1 MHCLTKKRNSIITV
15 ANCERY
21 AVATRAEEL
30 YADQAH
36 VAQLAERCSS
46 ILEKLRDNVRNARAN
61 DRREP
66 TFSIGKAADLV
77 GRTPAAIRDAEK
89 DGRLP
94 PPPRTETNRR
104 VGYTLAQLNDMRGVF
119 GTRPWRDAD
128 DPCAV
133 VAVQNFKGGV
143 GKSTISVHLAQYLAI
158 RGYRVALIDCD
169 SQASATTL
177 FGYVPDL
184 DLAEEETLYP
194 FLRQD
199 EMTSLDYALRRT
211 HFDGLDLIP
220 ANLRLFQSEYE
231 LAARMARG
239 QGTLL
244 DRLSQGIAS
253 ISDRYDIVV
262 IDPPPALG
270 AISLS
275 VLRAATALV
284 VPVPP
289 TVMDFS
295 STAAFL
301 AMLDETMQ
309 ILTERS
315 MAPELSFLRFV
326 ASKVDENKSMQ
337 KELMNLMRQ
346 VFGTA
351 LVRSPLKDSAEID
364 NATARLMTVYELDGP
379 MTSKAV
385 RDRCLAYL
393 DGVNGEIELDIRA
406 TWPSHLK
413 RLRQEGLV

>member
-1 MHCLTKKRNSIITV
+1 MATV
-15 ANCERY
+15 LR
-21 AVATRAEEL
+21 RAGH
-30 YADQAH
+30 ADRTQVSA
-36 VAQLAERCSS
+36 LAERCSS
-46 ILEKLRDNVRNARAN
+46 ILERLRDGAQSKRAD

-66 TFSIGKAADLV
+66 LFTISRAADLV
-77 GRTPAAIRDAEK
+77 GRSSAAIREAEK

-94 PPPRTETNRR
+94 IADRTETNRR
-104 VGYTLAQLNDMRGVF
+104 IGYTLAQLNDMRGVF
-119 GTRPWRDAD
+119 GTRPWRSPD

-143 GKSTISVHLAQYLAI
+143 GKSTVSVHLAQYLAI
-158 RGYRVALIDCD
+158 RGYRVLLIDCD

-184 DLAEEETLYP
+184 DLDESETLYP
-194 FLRQD
+194 FLRED
-199 EMTSLDYALRRT
+199 ERRSLEYAIRRT

-231 LAARMARG
+231 IAARMARG
-239 QGTLL
+239 QGALL
-244 DRLSQGIAS
+244 DRLQQGIAS
-253 ISDRYDIVV
+253 VSERYDVVV

-275 VLRAATALV
+275 VLRAANALV

-309 ILTERS
+309 VLQEHGLETDL
-315 MAPELSFLRFV
+315 AFLRFV

-337 KELMNLMRQ
+337 RELMGLMGQ
-346 VFGTA
+346 LYGHA
-351 LVRSPLKDSAEID
+351 LVRTPLKDSAEID
-364 NATARLMTVYELDGP
+364 NASARLMTVYELDGP
-379 MTSKAV
+379 TTSRSV
-385 RDRCLAYL
+385 RERCLTYL
-393 DGVNGEIELDIRA
+393 DGVNAEIEIDIRSM
-406 TWPSHLK
+406 WPSHDA
-413 RLRQEGLV
+413 RLRREGLA

>member
-1 MHCLTKKRNSIITV
+1 M
-15 ANCERY
+15 
-21 AVATRAEEL
+21 ATAIVRVRP
-30 YADQAH
+30 DQTRISA
-36 VAQLAERCSS
+36 LAERCSN
-46 ILEKLRDNVRNARAN
+46 ILEKLRDGAQSKRA
-61 DRREP
+61 DERREP
-66 TFSIGKAADLV
+66 IFTIGKAADLV
-77 GRTPAAIRDAEK
+77 GRTPAAIREAEK

-94 PPPRTETNRR
+94 EPGRTETNRR

-119 GTRPWRDAD
+119 GTRPWRAAD

-143 GKSTISVHLAQYLAI
+143 GKSTISVHLAQFLAI
-158 RGYRVALIDCD
+158 RGYRVLLIDCD

-184 DLAEEETLYP
+184 DLQEDDTLYP

-199 EMTSLDYALRRT
+199 ELVSLEYAIRAT

-244 DRLSQGIAS
+244 DRLQQGIAS
-253 ISDRYDIVV
+253 VADRYDVVV

-275 VLRAATALV
+275 VLRAANALV

-295 STAAFL
+295 STAAYL

-309 ILTERS
+309 VLLEHGMNTDL
-315 MAPELSFLRFV
+315 AFLRFV

-337 KELMNLMRQ
+337 RELMGLMGQ
-346 VFGTA
+346 LYGNA
-351 LVRSPLKDSAEID
+351 LVRTPLKDSAEID
-364 NATARLMTVYELDGP
+364 NASARLMTVYELEGP
-379 MTSKAV
+379 TTSRSV
-385 RDRCLAYL
+385 RDRCLTYL
-393 DGVNGEIELDIRA
+393 DGVNSEIETDIRSM
-406 TWPSHLK
+406 WPSHEG
-413 RLRQEGLV
+413 RLRREGLA

>member
-1 MHCLTKKRNSIITV
+1 MEEVVDRSGLV
-15 ANCERY
+15 A
-21 AVATRAEEL
+21 
-30 YADQAH
+30 D
-36 VAQLAERCSS
+36 LAKRCSAV
-46 ILEKLRDNVRNARAN
+46 LETLRDGARSARAD

-66 TFSIGKAADLV
+66 TFPIGRAAELI
-77 GRTPAAIRDAEK
+77 GRTPAAIREAER

-94 PPPRTETNRR
+94 PPPRTQTNRR

-119 GTRPWRDAD
+119 GTRPWRDRA
-128 DPCAV
+128 DPCAT

-143 GKSTISVHLAQYLAI
+143 GKSTLSVHLAQYLAI
-158 RGYRVALIDCD
+158 RGYRVLLVDCD

-184 DLAEEETLYP
+184 DLDEDDTLYP

-199 EMTSLDYALRRT
+199 ELTSLEYAIRKT

-239 QGTLL
+239 QGNLL
-244 DRLSQGIAS
+244 DRLAQGVAS
-253 ISDRYDIVV
+253 VADRYDIVV

-309 ILTERS
+309 VLDDRG
-315 MAPELSFLRFV
+315 MAPDLSFLRFV

-337 KELMNLMRQ
+337 KELLKLMRQ
-346 VFGTA
+346 IFGA
-351 LVRSPLKDSAEID
+351 AMVRSPLKDSAEID

-379 MTSKAV
+379 VTSRAV

-393 DGVNGEIELDIRA
+393 DGVNAEIELDVRA
-406 TWPSHLK
+406 TWPSHMK
-413 RLRQEGLV
+413 RLRQEGLA

>member
-1 MHCLTKKRNSIITV
+1 M
-15 ANCERY
+15 
-21 AVATRAEEL
+21 ATAIARVRP
-30 YADQAH
+30 DQTRISA
-36 VAQLAERCSS
+36 LAERCSN
-46 ILEKLRDNVRNARAN
+46 ILEKLRDGAQSKRA
-61 DRREP
+61 DERREP
-66 TFSIGKAADLV
+66 IFTIGKAADLV
-77 GRTPAAIRDAEK
+77 GRTPAAIREAEK

-94 PPPRTETNRR
+94 EPGRTETNRR

-119 GTRPWRDAD
+119 GTRPWRAAD

-143 GKSTISVHLAQYLAI
+143 GKSTISVHLAQFLAI
-158 RGYRVALIDCD
+158 RGYRVLLIDCD

-184 DLAEEETLYP
+184 DLQEENTLYP

-199 EMTSLDYALRRT
+199 ELVSLEYAIRAT

-220 ANLRLFQSEYE
+220 ANLRLFQSVYE

-244 DRLSQGIAS
+244 DRLQQGIAS
-253 ISDRYDIVV
+253 VADRYDVVV

-275 VLRAATALV
+275 VLRAANALV

-295 STAAFL
+295 STAAYL

-309 ILTERS
+309 VLLEHGMNTDL
-315 MAPELSFLRFV
+315 AFLRFV

-337 KELMNLMRQ
+337 RELMGLMGQ
-346 VFGTA
+346 LYGNA
-351 LVRSPLKDSAEID
+351 LVRTPLKDSAEID
-364 NATARLMTVYELDGP
+364 NASARLMTVYELEGP
-379 MTSKAV
+379 TTSRSV
-385 RDRCLAYL
+385 RDRCLTYL
-393 DGVNGEIELDIRA
+393 DGVNSEIETDIRSM
-406 TWPSHLK
+406 WPSHEG
-413 RLRQEGLV
+413 RLRREGLA

>member
-1 MHCLTKKRNSIITV
+1 MV
-15 ANCERY
+15 D
-21 AVATRAEEL
+21 AVREP
-30 YADQAH
+30 YADRARVAH
-36 VAQLAERCSS
+36 LAERCSS
-46 ILEKLRDNVRNARAN
+46 ILERLRDNVRNARA
-61 DRREP
+61 DERREP
-66 TFSIGKAADLV
+66 TFPIGRAAELV

-94 PPPRTETNRR
+94 PPPRTTTNRR
-104 VGYTLAQLNDMRGVF
+104 VGYTLAQLNDMRGLF
-119 GTRPWRDAD
+119 GTRPWRSSD

-143 GKSTISVHLAQYLAI
+143 GKSTIAVHLAQYLAI

-184 DLAEEETLYP
+184 DLEEEDTLYP
-194 FLRQD
+194 FLRED
-199 EMTSLDYALRRT
+199 ELGSLDYALRKT

-239 QGTLL
+239 QGALL

-253 ISDRYDIVV
+253 VADRYDIVV
-262 IDPPPALG
+262 LDPPPALG

-309 ILTERS
+309 VMDDHGL
-315 MAPELSFLRFV
+315 APELSFLRFV

-337 KELMNLMRQ
+337 KELMDLMRQ

-351 LVRSPLKDSAEID
+351 LIRSPLKDSAEID

-379 MTSKAV
+379 MTSRAV
-385 RDRCLAYL
+385 RDRCLTYL
-393 DGVNGEIELDIRA
+393 DGVNAEIEIDIRS
-406 TWPSHLK
+406 TWPSHTA
-413 RLRQEGLV
+413 RLRKEGFA

>member
-1 MHCLTKKRNSIITV
+1 M
-15 ANCERY
+15 
-21 AVATRAEEL
+21 ATAIARVRP
-30 YADQAH
+30 DQTRISA
-36 VAQLAERCSS
+36 LAERCSN
-46 ILEKLRDNVRNARAN
+46 ILEKLRDGAQSKRA
-61 DRREP
+61 DERREP
-66 TFSIGKAADLV
+66 IFTIGKAADLV
-77 GRTPAAIRDAEK
+77 GRTPAAIREAEK

-94 PPPRTETNRR
+94 EPGRTETNRR

-119 GTRPWRDAD
+119 GTRPWRAAD

-143 GKSTISVHLAQYLAI
+143 GKSTISVHLAQFLAI
-158 RGYRVALIDCD
+158 RGYRVLLIDCD

-184 DLAEEETLYP
+184 DLQEENTLYP

-199 EMTSLDYALRRT
+199 ELVSLEYAIRAT

-244 DRLSQGIAS
+244 YRLQQGIAS
-253 ISDRYDIVV
+253 VADRYDVVV

-275 VLRAATALV
+275 VLRAANALV

-295 STAAFL
+295 STAAYL

-309 ILTERS
+309 VLLEHGMNTDL
-315 MAPELSFLRFV
+315 AFLRFV

-337 KELMNLMRQ
+337 RELMGLMGQ
-346 VFGTA
+346 LYGNA
-351 LVRSPLKDSAEID
+351 LVRTPLKDSAEID
-364 NATARLMTVYELDGP
+364 NASARLMTVYELEGP
-379 MTSKAV
+379 TTSRSV
-385 RDRCLAYL
+385 RDRCLTYL
-393 DGVNGEIELDIRA
+393 DGVNSEIETDIRSM
-406 TWPSHLK
+406 WPSHES
-413 RLRQEGLV
+413 RLRREGLA